1 MRYFLRSLR
10 EFPAL
15 LTVGAASM
23 VAYRA
28 EMVLWILSATLPLI
42 MLAVWDRVAMDGPVR
57 GFGQGE
63 FALYFSATLVVR
75 QLSGAWVV
83 WELNHQIRTGG
94 LSSALLRPIFPGLWF
109 AAENLAAVPVR
120 LVILVPIVLLIWW
133 WRPELGHG
141 FDVIFVPIGLISTF
155 FAWIGNFCVQWL
167 FGSLAFW
174 LGQTL
179 GLYNLWFGVWALLS
193 GYLIPLAV
201 MPDSL
206 TAVAWWLPFRAL
218 LGTSVDLLANNV
230 PWSDVPIEIG
240 LQLCWVAILW
250 LTASFVWRRG
260 LRRYEPFG
268 S

>member
-1 MRYFLRSLR
+1 MKHFFRSLR

-15 LTVGAASM
+15 LNVGAASM

-57 GFGQGE
+57 GFDQGK
-63 FALYFSATLVVR
+63 FALYFAATLIVR

-94 LSSALLRPIFPGLWF
+94 LSSALLRPVFPGLWF
-109 AAENLAAVPVR
+109 AAENLAAIPIR

-133 WRPELGHG
+133 WRPELASN
-141 FDVIFVPIGLISTF
+141 FDAIYVPIALISTL
-155 FAWIGNFCVQWL
+155 FAWLGNFCIQWL
-167 FGSLAFW
+167 FGSFAFW

-179 GLYNLWFGVWALLS
+179 GLYNLWFGIWALFS
-193 GYLIPLAV
+193 GYLIPFAV
-201 MPDSL
+201 MPESMAD
-206 TAVAWWLPFRAL
+206 VARWLPFRAL
-218 LGTSVDLLANNV
+218 LGTPVDVFSNRL
-230 PWSDVPIEIG
+230 PWSNVVFELG
-240 LQLCWVAILW
+240 LQLFWVTTLG
-250 LTASFVWRRG
+250 LLASFVWRMG
-260 LRRYEPFG
+260 LRRYEAFG